1 MLKLASKLFLLFTA
15 LLTSLVFAREF
26 TDAQGEMI
34 GIIRF
39 DAMVLDSYY
48 SKCHANG
55 YLYNKNLQGVRNLL
69 QQKWGSTFDDL
80 VRETE
85 QRTGQNYKAD
95 ADELIDMSIN
105 KFRGCNSEG
114 MVLLINHVEAK
125 RGANLDKFHS
135 ME

>member
-1 MLKLASKLFLLFTA
+1 MLKLISKLLLLFTV
-15 LLTSLVFAREF
+15 LLTTLVFARDF

-34 GIIRF
+34 GTIRF

-55 YLYNKNLQGVRNLL
+55 YPYDKNLQGVRNLL

-80 VRETE
+80 VREIE
-85 QRTGQNYKAD
+85 QKTGQNYKAD
-95 ADELIDMSIN
+95 ADELIDIVIN
-105 KFRGCNSEG
+105 KFQGCNSDG
-114 MVLLINHVEAK
+114 VVLFRDHVEAK

-135 ME
+135 MK